1 MSDDSMTKKILG
13 NEKGIKSLIE
23 KTEKL
28 DSKIRRLTSEIESLR
43 KENKTLKRELN
54 GIKGFKA
61 TFSDNIEKEL

>member
-1 MSDDSMTKKILG
+1 MTKKILG

-23 KTEKL
+23 KNEKL
-28 DSKIRRLTSEIESLR
+28 DRKIRRLTSEIESLR

-61 TFSDNIEKEL
+61 TFSDNIEEEL